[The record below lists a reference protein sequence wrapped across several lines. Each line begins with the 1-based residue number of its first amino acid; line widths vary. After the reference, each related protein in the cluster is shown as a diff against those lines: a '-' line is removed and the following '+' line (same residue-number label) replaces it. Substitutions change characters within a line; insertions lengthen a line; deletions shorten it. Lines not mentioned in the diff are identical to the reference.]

1 MDEDKIIRFIKLI
14 EENNFTLNEW
24 NCLEKI
30 INDRFAVILEKI
42 NLTIN
47 NVVFTLYGKEE
58 LLKSIETRQ

>member
-24 NCLEKI
+24 TCLEKI

-58 LLKSIETRQ
+58 LFKSIETGQ